1 MWTCRKRTARLSR
14 RRPADPRGRKGQ
26 GPTGRR
32 KKAPTGG
39 RTSTRRR
46 SPQRKHVSGIL
57 RVRQWPWKWR
67 CHLPRRA
74 GHRLAGIFEAT
85 LWGPLKRRAAEVHEK
100 HLSPEER
107 QEFAAAKSVEVR
119 NFVAS
124 GAFEALPDHLVPSRD
139 QAIGMRWILTWKMKD
154 DGSHKAKARAVLLG
168 YQDPAYEH
176 RSTTAPVMSRQ
187 SRQLFLQLAAHQQW
201 QVQKGDVSGAFLQGR
216 EYPDKLFCVPCDEI
230 CDALQIPHGSITRL
244 RRACYGLV
252 DAPLEWYRTVSEFFE
267 SLGLTRLWSDACA
280 WVWRPDGITTRGM
293 ITGHVDDFLFGGKAE
308 DAGWQHILQQI
319 QHRFKWGDWDKDN
332 FVQCGVQIT
341 RTKDGFELSQPR
353 YLESISEIP
362 LSSSRRKEK
371 NHPVTE
377 RERSRLRALLG
388 GLSWHAQQVAP
399 HLAAEVSLLLS
410 EVTKGTVNTVLK
422 ANHLLYTARCRKDH
436 KMIIH
441 GHSPGQDLGL
451 YAWVDAANG
460 NRPDGGSTQGCR
472 EAVKLGALEH

>member
-1 MWTCRKRTARLSR
+1 MAVEVEMPSTEKGWTQACRDL
-14 RRPADPRGRKGQ
+14 RGYFVG
-26 GPTGRR
+26 
-32 KKAPTGG
+32 A
-39 RTSTRRR
+39 
-46 SPQRKHVSGIL
+46 
-57 RVRQWPWKWR
+57 
-67 CHLPRRA
+67 
-74 GHRLAGIFEAT
+74 
-85 LWGPLKRRAAEVHEK
+85 LKRRAAEVHEK

-267 SLGLTRLWSDACA
+267 SLGLTRLWSDAC
-280 WVWRPDGITTRGM
+280 
-293 ITGHVDDFLFGGKAE
+293 
-308 DAGWQHILQQI
+308 
-319 QHRFKWGDWDKDN
+319 
-332 FVQCGVQIT
+332 C
-341 RTKDGFELSQPR
+341 
-353 YLESISEIP
+353 
-362 LSSSRRKEK
+362 
-371 NHPVTE
+371 
-377 RERSRLRALLG
+377 
-388 GLSWHAQQVAP
+388 
-399 HLAAEVSLLLS
+399 
-410 EVTKGTVNTVLK
+410 
-422 ANHLLYTARCRKDH
+422 
-436 KMIIH
+436 
-441 GHSPGQDLGL
+441 LGL
-451 YAWVDAANG
+451 ETRWHHNTRNDHG
-460 NRPDGGSTQGCR
+460 TCR
-472 EAVKLGALEH
+472 